1 MILRDSVPLQRLWP
15 RTYKRLLVLVAF
27 DCAVAA
33 LYVFGDWQW
42 LSLDALPLGTLG
54 SALTIFLAFRANAAY
69 GRWWEARQLWGQLVN
84 TSRALSR
91 QALTAL
97 DVDDSNPQQVALR
110 NDIVVHQIAF
120 VHALRCHLRK
130 QNPFPELAG
139 VLGREQTDALRG
151 YGNVPNALTLR
162 MAEQLQQAR
171 ELGMLDSLRWS
182 SLDNSLTTLA
192 NIQGS
197 CERIKNT
204 PLPRQFSSLPRA
216 LVDAYCWLVPLAL
229 VSGLGIFT
237 PVASVLISF
246 TLIAIDTASGAIEDP
261 FENTVNDTPMT
272 ALSRGI
278 ELTLREMLDQR
289 KALPEVRAIDGFV
302 Y

>member
-1 MILRDSVPLQRLWP
+1 MILRDGISLRQLWP
-15 RTYKRLLVLVAF
+15 RTRKRLLVLVGF

-33 LYVFGDWQW
+33 LYVCLDWRW
-42 LSLDALPLGTLG
+42 LSFDALPLGTLG
-54 SALTIFLAFRANAAY
+54 SALAIFLAFRANAAY

-84 TSRALSR
+84 TSRALAR

-97 DVDDSNPQQVALR
+97 DVEADDPEQLALR
-110 NDIVVHQIAF
+110 NAIVVHQVAF
-120 VHALRCHLRK
+120 VHALRCHLRR

-139 VLGREQTDALRG
+139 VLGRADTDALRR

-162 MAEQLQQAR
+162 VAEQLQQAR
-171 ELGMLDSLRWS
+171 ALGMLDSLRWS
-182 SLDNSLTTLA
+182 ALDGSLTTLA
-192 NIQGS
+192 NIQGA

-204 PLPRQFSSLPRA
+204 PLPRQFSLLPRV

-229 VSGLGIFT
+229 VSGLGLFT
-237 PVASVLISF
+237 PVASALISF
-246 TLIAIDTASGAIEDP
+246 TLIAIDTASEAIEEP

-272 ALSRGI
+272 ALSRSI

-289 KALPEVRAIDGFV
+289 MALPEVRAIDGYV

>member
-1 MILRDSVPLQRLWP
+1 MILRDGISLRQLWP
-15 RTYKRLLVLVAF
+15 RTRKRLLVLVGF

-33 LYVFGDWQW
+33 LYVCLDWHW
-42 LSLDALPLGTLG
+42 LSFDALPLGTLG
-54 SALTIFLAFRANAAY
+54 SALAIFLAFRANAAY

-84 TSRALSR
+84 TSRALAR

-97 DVDDSNPQQVALR
+97 DVEADDPEQLALR
-110 NDIVVHQIAF
+110 NAIVVHQVAF
-120 VHALRCHLRK
+120 VHALRCHLRR

-139 VLGREQTDALRG
+139 VLGRADTDALRR

-162 MAEQLQQAR
+162 VAEQLQQAR
-171 ELGMLDSLRWS
+171 TLGMLDSLRWS
-182 SLDNSLTTLA
+182 ALDGSLTTLA
-192 NIQGS
+192 NIQGA

-204 PLPRQFSSLPRA
+204 PLPRQFSLLPRV

-229 VSGLGIFT
+229 VSGLGLFT
-237 PVASVLISF
+237 PVASALISF
-246 TLIAIDTASGAIEDP
+246 TLIAIDTASEAIEEP

-272 ALSRGI
+272 ALSRSI

-289 KALPEVRAIDGFV
+289 MALPEVRAIDGYV

>member
-1 MILRDSVPLQRLWP
+1 MILRNGISLRQLWP
-15 RTYKRLLVLVAF
+15 RTRKRLLVLVGF

-33 LYVFGDWQW
+33 LYVCLDWRW
-42 LSLDALPLGTLG
+42 LSFDALPLGTLG
-54 SALTIFLAFRANAAY
+54 SALAIFLAFRANAAY

-84 TSRALSR
+84 TSRALAR

-97 DVDDSNPQQVALR
+97 DVEADDPEQLALR
-110 NDIVVHQIAF
+110 NAIVVHQVAF
-120 VHALRCHLRK
+120 VHALRCHLRR

-139 VLGREQTDALRG
+139 VLGRADTDALRR

-162 MAEQLQQAR
+162 VAEQLQQAR
-171 ELGMLDSLRWS
+171 ALGMLDSLRWS
-182 SLDNSLTTLA
+182 ALDGSLTTLA
-192 NIQGS
+192 NIQGA

-204 PLPRQFSSLPRA
+204 PLPRQFSLLPRV

-229 VSGLGIFT
+229 VSGLGLFT
-237 PVASVLISF
+237 PVASALISF
-246 TLIAIDTASGAIEDP
+246 TLIAIDTASEAIEEP

-272 ALSRGI
+272 ALSRSI

-289 KALPEVRAIDGFV
+289 MALPEVRAIDGYV

>member
-1 MILRDSVPLQRLWP
+1 MILRESVPLQRLWP
-15 RTYKRLLVLVAF
+15 RTFKRLVLLLAF
-27 DCAVAA
+27 DCAVAG
-33 LYVFGDWQW
+33 LYVFLDWHW
-42 LSLDALPLGTLG
+42 LAFDALPIGTLG
-54 SALTIFLAFRANAAY
+54 SALAIFLAFRANAAY

-84 TSRALSR
+84 TSRALAR

-97 DVDDSNPQQVALR
+97 DVDQDDARHTALR
-110 NDIVVHQIAF
+110 SGIVLNQVAF
-120 VHALRCHLRK
+120 VHALRCHLRR
-130 QNPFPELAG
+130 QNPFPELVG
-139 VLGREQTDALRG
+139 VLGHAETEALRG
-151 YGNVPNALTLR
+151 YGNIPNALTLR
-162 MAEQLQQAR
+162 VAEQLQEAR
-171 ELGMLDSLRWS
+171 ALGLIDSLRWS
-182 SLDNSLTTLA
+182 ALDGSLTTLA

-204 PLPRQFSSLPRA
+204 PLPRQFSFLPRV
-216 LVDAYCWLVPLAL
+216 LVDAFCWLIPLAL

-237 PVASVLISF
+237 PIASALISF
-246 TLIAIDTASGAIEDP
+246 TLIAIDTASEAIEDP

>member
-1 MILRDSVPLQRLWP
+1 MILRDSIPLQRLWP

-33 LYVFGDWQW
+33 LYVFGDWHW

-97 DVDDSNPQQVALR
+97 DVDDSKPQQAALR

-139 VLGREQTDALRG
+139 VLGRAQTDALRG

-182 SLDNSLTTLA
+182 ALDTSLTTLA

-204 PLPRQFSSLPRA
+204 PLPRQFSSLPRV

-237 PVASVLISF
+237 PVASALISF

>member
-1 MILRDSVPLQRLWP
+1 MILRESVPLQRLWP
-15 RTYKRLLVLVAF
+15 RTFKRLMLLLAF
-27 DCAVAA
+27 DCAVAG
-33 LYVFGDWQW
+33 LYVFLDWHW
-42 LSLDALPLGTLG
+42 LAFDALPIGTLG
-54 SALTIFLAFRANAAY
+54 SALAIFLAFRANAAY

-84 TSRALSR
+84 TSRALAR

-97 DVDDSNPQQVALR
+97 DVDPDDARHTALR
-110 NDIVVHQIAF
+110 SGIVLNQVAF
-120 VHALRCHLRK
+120 VHALRCHLRR
-130 QNPFPELAG
+130 QNPFPELVG
-139 VLGREQTDALRG
+139 VLGHAEAEALRG
-151 YGNVPNALTLR
+151 YGNIPNALTLR
-162 MAEQLQQAR
+162 VAEQLQEAR
-171 ELGMLDSLRWS
+171 ALGLIDSLRWS
-182 SLDNSLTTLA
+182 ALDGSLTTLA
-192 NIQGS
+192 NIQGA

-204 PLPRQFSSLPRA
+204 PLPRQFSFLPRM
-216 LVDAYCWLVPLAL
+216 LVDAFCWLIPLAL

-237 PVASVLISF
+237 PIASALISF
-246 TLIAIDTASGAIEDP
+246 TLIAIDTASQAIEDP

>member
-1 MILRDSVPLQRLWP
+1 MILRDGISLRQLWP
-15 RTYKRLLVLVAF
+15 RTRKRLLVLVGF

-33 LYVFGDWQW
+33 LYVCLDWRW
-42 LSLDALPLGTLG
+42 LSFDALPLGTLG
-54 SALTIFLAFRANAAY
+54 SALAIFLAFRANAAY

-84 TSRALSR
+84 TSRALAR

-97 DVDDSNPQQVALR
+97 DVEADDPQQLALR
-110 NDIVVHQIAF
+110 NAIVVHQVAF
-120 VHALRCHLRK
+120 VHALRCHLRR

-139 VLGREQTDALRG
+139 VLGRADTDALRR

-162 MAEQLQQAR
+162 VAEQLQQAR
-171 ELGMLDSLRWS
+171 ALGMLDSLRWS
-182 SLDNSLTTLA
+182 ALDCSLTTLA
-192 NIQGS
+192 NIQGA

-204 PLPRQFSSLPRA
+204 PLPRQFSLLPRV

-229 VSGLGIFT
+229 VSGLGLFT
-237 PVASVLISF
+237 PVASALISF
-246 TLIAIDTASGAIEDP
+246 TLIAIDTASEAIEEP

-272 ALSRGI
+272 ALSRSI

-289 KALPEVRAIDGFV
+289 MALPEVRAIDGYV

>member
-1 MILRDSVPLQRLWP
+1 MILRDGISLRQLWP
-15 RTYKRLLVLVAF
+15 RTRKRLLVLVGF

-33 LYVFGDWQW
+33 LYVCLDWHW
-42 LSLDALPLGTLG
+42 LSFDALPLGTLG
-54 SALTIFLAFRANAAY
+54 SALAIFLAFRANAAY

-84 TSRALSR
+84 TSRALAR

-97 DVDDSNPQQVALR
+97 DVEADDPEQLALR
-110 NDIVVHQIAF
+110 NAIVVHQVAF
-120 VHALRCHLRK
+120 VHALRCHLRR

-139 VLGREQTDALRG
+139 VLGRADTDALRR

-162 MAEQLQQAR
+162 VAEQLQQAR
-171 ELGMLDSLRWS
+171 ALGMLDSLRWS
-182 SLDNSLTTLA
+182 ALDGSLTTLA
-192 NIQGS
+192 NIQGA

-204 PLPRQFSSLPRA
+204 PLPRQFSLLPRV

-229 VSGLGIFT
+229 VSGLGLFT
-237 PVASVLISF
+237 PVASALISF
-246 TLIAIDTASGAIEDP
+246 TLIAIDTASEAIEEP

-272 ALSRGI
+272 ALSRSI

-289 KALPEVRAIDGFV
+289 MALPEVRAIDGYV